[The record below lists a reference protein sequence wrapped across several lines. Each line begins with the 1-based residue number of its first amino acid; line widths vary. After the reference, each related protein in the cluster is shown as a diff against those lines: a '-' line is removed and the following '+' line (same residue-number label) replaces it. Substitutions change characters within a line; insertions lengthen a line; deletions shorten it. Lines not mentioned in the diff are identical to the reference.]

1 MSAQSEEKLILYM
14 MKQYSD
20 IVSPVYPDVNEVKE
34 VLTQLSDEQK
44 LDILEQLHLYTIT
57 TPLHCAAYRNHPEI
71 ITTLLMSLQTENRLP
86 QLLMDKC
93 STPLHTASERGNI
106 ESVKMILDCLT
117 ADQQIQL
124 MSVQDYLGY
133 TAIQCAKRRGH
144 TYIAT
149 VLTEYEKSAQKWH
162 KKCQTKEKLS
172 HHQTVDGRKINNETS
187 NLQTTGK

>member
-1 MSAQSEEKLILYM
+1 MSTQYEEKLILDT
-14 MKQYSD
+14 MKKYCD
-20 IVSPVYPDVNEVKE
+20 IISPEYPDVNEVKE

-57 TPLHCAAYRNHPEI
+57 TPLHCAAYRNHPGI
-71 ITTLLMSLQTENRLP
+71 ITTLLMSLQSEYRLP

-106 ESVKMILDCLT
+106 ESVKVILDCLT
-117 ADQQIQL
+117 ADQQVQL
-124 MSVQDYLGY
+124 MYVQCEGE
-133 TAIQCAKRRGH
+133 TAIQCAERRGL

-149 VLTEYEKSAQKWH
+149 VLTEYEKSARKWH
-162 KKCQTKEKLS
+162 KKRQTKEKLS
-172 HHQTVDGRKINNETS
+172 HHQTVDERKINNETS